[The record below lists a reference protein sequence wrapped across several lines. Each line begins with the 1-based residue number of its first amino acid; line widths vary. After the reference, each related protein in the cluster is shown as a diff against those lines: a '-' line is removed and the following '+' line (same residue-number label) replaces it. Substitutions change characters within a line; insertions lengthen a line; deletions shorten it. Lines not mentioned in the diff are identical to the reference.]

1 MHTRLIRRGFTT
13 VELLVA
19 LVLAG
24 IVAAAIG
31 SVLRRQQRFYTSA
44 ASLVEQRAS
53 LRDATGILPGE
64 LRAVSPA
71 SGDVLA
77 FSDSAL
83 EIRATIG
90 TAIACDTIPGGGA
103 IALAPVSGRS
113 APLTSF
119 TTTPEAGDI
128 ALIYDA
134 GTSDLASDDEWV
146 SLEVS
151 QIGSS
156 PSVCAGSPFVGTADS
171 SGPPII
177 VGFGTGQRV
186 SASVRPGAFVRVLRR
201 VQYRFYR
208 AAAGDWYLGYAEW
221 GGLGYNVVQPVS
233 GPFASYSLRGASGL
247 ALRYFDDSGAELI
260 SPGDPSRITRVT
272 VAARGV
278 VRGTL
283 SATSTVT
290 DSQVV
295 GVRVR
300 NR

>member
-1 MHTRLIRRGFTT
+1 MCTRLSRAGFST

-19 LVLAG
+19 LVLGG
-24 IVAAAIG
+24 IVAAGIG
-31 SVLRRQQRFYTSA
+31 TVLRRQQRFYTSA

-64 LRAVSPA
+64 IRAVSPA
-71 SGDVLA
+71 GGDVLA

-90 TAIACDTIPGGGA
+90 TAIACDTVSGGGG
-103 IALAPVSGRS
+103 IALAPMSGRS

-119 TTTPEAGDI
+119 TTAPQAGDL
-128 ALIYDA
+128 ALVYDA
-134 GTSDLASDDEWV
+134 GTRELSSDDVWI
-146 SLEVS
+146 SLEVA
-151 QIGSS
+151 QVVSS
-156 PSVCAGSPFVGTADS
+156 PSVCAGSPFGPTADS
-171 SGPPII
+171 PGPPTI
-177 VGFGTGQRV
+177 VRFGAGQRV
-186 SASVRPGAFVRVLRR
+186 GSSVRPGAFVRVLRR

-208 AAAGDWYLGYAEW
+208 AGTGDWYLGYAEW
-221 GGLGYNVVQPVS
+221 GALGYNVVQPVS
-233 GPFASYSLRGASGL
+233 GPFASYSQRGASGL
-247 ALRYFDDSGAELI
+247 ALRYFDASGAELL
-260 SPGDPSRITRVT
+260 SPGDASRIARVT

-278 VRGTL
+278 ARGTL
-283 SATSTVT
+283 SATGAMT